1 MTKLRNQTRWALLAS
16 LALVL
21 VFALG
26 CSASDEPAPSA
37 APATGNQVGDQ
48 IHPFTL
54 RLADG
59 SILTSAQILE
69 RKNPTFMLFHK
80 NP

>member
-1 MTKLRNQTRWALLAS
+1 MSKVSSKTLWALTAS

-26 CSASDEPAPSA
+26 CGASDEPVQST

-59 SILTSAQILE
+59 SIVTSADILE
-69 RKNPTFMLFHK
+69 RNRPTFLMFHK